1 MSVGQDGIYTPTPM
15 GSNDYL
21 DQILA
26 QQQYQTTPPVYYG
39 GSRSSMYGSGGY
51 GGATLTTRNRDVTRS
66 SEQHNANFYDYWR
79 QDAAWRSRM
88 VNYGLSFG
96 IKSNDTQA
104 LTKLWNA
111 AGDES
116 ARLYASGKKMTP
128 EQILRFW
135 SGSDGKTPGGGSGG
149 GPTVSTQSSTSSS
162 VSYDISDART
172 AKALTNAVLTAALG
186 REATADEL
194 EKYKKALNS
203 YEKGNP
209 SRSTQS
215 SYSKNVSS
223 PGSSHTTSAS
233 STVSHAGAS
242 AQGREQTIKDEVMQT
257 DEAQAWTTSNL
268 FQAAMDRLASRI
280 G

>member
-149 GPTVSTQSSTSSS
+149 GSQTYTSTSTSSS
-162 VSYDISDART
+162 VSYDISDAKT

-203 YEKGNP
+203 YEKARP
-209 SRSTQS
+209 SRSSGS
-215 SYSKNVSS
+215 STTTSS
-223 PGSSHTTSAS
+223 GNSSHTSSS
-233 STVSHAGAS
+233 STSYSGAS
-242 AQGREQTIKDEVMQT
+242 AQGREQTIKDEVMAT